1 MIKETL
7 KDLLLF
13 NSAKQ
18 GKKITLKEYVEGLAE
33 GDGIYYASGKTIDAV
48 KALPQTEKYL
58 DDGKDVLCFIDEVD
72 EFAVKFMG
80 EYDKHAFKNIT
91 QEDIKNEDSSSDEE
105 KEVFA
110 FIKDALNGKVSK
122 VVGTTNLKN
131 HPVCLSSE
139 GDVSI
144 EMERVLNAMPN
155 GENAVKAQKV
165 LEINLYHKITEK
177 LKDLYKNDKDT
188 LKTYAEI
195 LYAEAALIAGL
206 NIENASDVSDKIFD
220 ILAK

>member
-1 MIKETL
+1 M
-7 KDLLLF
+7 
-13 NSAKQ
+13 
-18 GKKITLKEYVEGLAE
+18 
-33 GDGIYYASGKTIDAV
+33 
-48 KALPQTEKYL
+48 
-58 DDGKDVLCFIDEVD
+58 LCFIDEVD

-91 QEDIKNEDSSSDEE
+91 QEDIKNVDSSSDEE

-155 GENAVKAQKV
+155 GENAVKAQKC
-165 LEINLYHKITEK
+165 
-177 LKDLYKNDKDT
+177 LKST
-188 LKTYAEI
+188 FTTR
-195 LYAEAALIAGL
+195 
-206 NIENASDVSDKIFD
+206 
-220 ILAK
+220 